1 MHERHQTVRNRVFFL
16 LRLCVVAGACF
27 LIFKNLNCQEFAGSF
42 RQLKAWVI
50 GVAVAVK
57 FLSESAMAF
66 RWWIFLRALGV
77 SIPLKTAV
85 RLHFHGLFFSS
96 FLPSSTGG
104 DFIRAWY
111 VTRHTEKRGLSALS
125 VFVDRFTGL
134 FSTALIAVVT
144 FFFWFDSFVFPL
156 TDAGTVGQTIS
167 RFKVLIYIVLSVLV
181 LSAFFFW
188 IVRKTPNRVSESDGF
203 VIKIIQKSLIY
214 TREIISVFFQK
225 WWLFPVLIF
234 LTILFQSLTF
244 VSFWLIGTDLGVSG
258 QLRHYFL
265 FFPLVWVIGV
275 IPVSIA
281 GLGILEGGVVLLF
294 VKAAGASPETA
305 AALAVCQRALFL
317 IVAVPGIFVH
327 LRADYLPKAKEHI
340 FIDGSG

>member
-1 MHERHQTVRNRVFFL
+1 MHERQQTIRNRVFFV
-16 LRLCVVAGACF
+16 LRLCVVAGACY
-27 LIFKNLNCQEFAGSF
+27 LIFKNLNYQEFAGSF
-42 RQLKAWVI
+42 KQLKAWVI

-57 FLSESAMAF
+57 FITESAMAF
-66 RWWIFLRALGV
+66 RWWILLRALGV
-77 SIPLKTAV
+77 FIPLKTAL

-125 VFVDRFTGL
+125 VFVDRFAGL

-144 FFFWFDSFVFPL
+144 FVFWFDRSVWPL
-156 TDAGTVGQTIS
+156 ADAGTAGQTIS
-167 RFKVLIYIVLSVLV
+167 RFILISIVLSVLV
-181 LSAFFFW
+181 LSAGLFW
-188 IVRKTPNRVSESDGF
+188 IVRKTPNRVSETDGF
-203 VIKIIQKSLIY
+203 LVKIIQKSLLY
-214 TREIISVFFQK
+214 TREIISAFFRK
-225 WWLFPVLIF
+225 WWLFPVLIS

-244 VSFWLIGTDLGVSG
+244 ISFWLIGMDLGVAG

-294 VKAAGASPETA
+294 VKVAGASPETA

-317 IVAVPGIFVH
+317 IVSIPGIFVH
-327 LRADYLPKAKEHI
+327 LRADYLPKTKEHI
-340 FIDGSG
+340 FIDGSE